1 MEGQNK
7 SITFDGREIRL
18 TTGLYAP
25 QANGSVMIEC
35 GDTSLLVTATKT
47 TKKDSSDFLPLI
59 CDYEEKLYAAGRI
72 PGGFMRREG
81 RPPERATLISRL
93 IDRPMRPLFPSWM
106 RDEIQIVASC
116 LSLDERV
123 PADVL
128 AVTGASIATLL
139 GEIPFY
145 GPMAAVRVGLIG
157 DDFILNP
164 SYREI
169 ERGDL
174 DIVVAGSPEGIVMIE
189 AGANQLSEQDTIEA
203 IDFGYEAVTEL
214 IKSQEDLLK
223 DLGIK
228 QIRPSEPEEDQTLPS
243 YLEKNCTKP
252 IELVLKKFDL
262 SKEERD
268 LELEKIKIETQDKI
282 DSLKEDNQLK
292 VLLSENEK
300 LIHSDFKKLT
310 KKLMRSQIINDGKRV
325 DGRDLDEVRKISASA
340 GILPKRVHGSALFQR
355 GLTQVLST
363 TTLGTP
369 SDAQEMDD
377 LNPVSYTH
385 LTLPTKS
392 GV

>member
-1 MEGQNK
+1 
-7 SITFDGREIRL
+7 
-18 TTGLYAP
+18 
-25 QANGSVMIEC
+25 MIEC

-47 TKKDSSDFLPLI
+47 TKKEPADFLPLI

-81 RPPERATLISRL
+81 RPPERATLIARL

-128 AVTGASIATLL
+128 AVTGASLATLL

-169 ERGDL
+169 EKGDL
-174 DIVVAGSPEGIVMIE
+174 DIVVAGSPDGIVMIE

-214 IKSQEDLLK
+214 IKSQEELLE

-228 QIRPSEPEEDQTLPS
+228 QIKPLNPKEDKTLLD
-243 YLEKNCTKP
+243 YLEKNCSKP
-252 IELVLKKFDL
+252 IDLILKKYDQ
-262 SKEERD
+262 SKDERD
-268 LELEKIKIETQDKI
+268 EALDQIKAEIQEKIDG
-282 DSLKEDNQLK
+282 LKDDNQLK
-292 VLLSENEK
+292 VLTSENDK

-310 KKLMRSQIINDGKRV
+310 KKIN
-325 DGRDLDEVRKISASA
+325 E
-340 GILPKRVHGSALFQR
+340 GS
-355 GLTQVLST
+355 
-363 TTLGTP
+363 
-369 SDAQEMDD
+369 
-377 LNPVSYTH
+377 NY
-385 LTLPTKS
+385 
-392 GV
+392 

>member
-1 MEGQNK
+1 
-7 SITFDGREIRL
+7 
-18 TTGLYAP
+18 
-25 QANGSVMIEC
+25 
-35 GDTSLLVTATKT
+35 
-47 TKKDSSDFLPLI
+47 
-59 CDYEEKLYAAGRI
+59 
-72 PGGFMRREG
+72 
-81 RPPERATLISRL
+81 
-93 IDRPMRPLFPSWM
+93 MRPLFPTWM

-169 ERGDL
+169 EKGDL
-174 DIVVAGSPEGIVMIE
+174 DIVVAGSPDGIVMIE

-223 DLGIK
+223 DLAIK
-228 QIRPSEPEEDQTLPS
+228 QIKPSDPEEDKTLPS

-268 LELEKIKIETQDKI
+268 LELEKIKVETQGKI
-282 DSLKEDNQLK
+282 ESLKDDNQLK
-292 VLLSENEK
+292 VLLSENDK
-300 LIHSDFKKLT
+300 LLSSDFKKLT

-325 DGRDLDEVRKISASA
+325 DGRDLDEVRKISVSA

-377 LNPVSYTH
+377 LIQALKKLICITTIF
-385 LTLPTKS
+385 LLIQLEKQDQ
-392 GV
+392 